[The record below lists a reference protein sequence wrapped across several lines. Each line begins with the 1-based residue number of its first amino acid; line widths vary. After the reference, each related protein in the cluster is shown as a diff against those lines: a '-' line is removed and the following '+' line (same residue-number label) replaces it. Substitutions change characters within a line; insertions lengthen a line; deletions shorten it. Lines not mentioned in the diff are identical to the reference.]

1 MSPARQ
7 RREQLDGLAVALLVM
22 CCLLWG
28 LNQVAVKVAL
38 ADIPPLTQAALR
50 SAGAAAL
57 VVAWARFR
65 GVPLFQRDGTLASG
79 MLAGTLFAVEFGFIF
94 VGLQFTTSSRMVVF
108 LYLSPF
114 VVALGMPF
122 IARNERLSPLQ
133 WIGLSVAFAGV
144 ALALSEGFTDAAA
157 TPRQWIGDLMGV
169 VAATLW
175 GATTLAI
182 RGSRLSS
189 AAPEKTLAYQLG
201 LSALLLGLAGTAT
214 GPLLPHSWSALST
227 ASMLFQTVVVSFAS
241 YLTWFWLMRHYP
253 ATRISTFVL
262 LTPVAG
268 LIFGVLLLSEP
279 LTARLLIALG
289 TVVAGIALV
298 NRRAPAPA
306 AVPDGDA
313 PRAALSAEPDPQ
325 PTTRGDN
332 R

>member
-7 RREQLDGLAVALLVM
+7 RQEQLDGLAVALLVT

-79 MLAGTLFAVEFGFIF
+79 LLAGTLFAVEFGFIF

-114 VVALGMPF
+114 AVALGMPF
-122 IARNERLSPLQ
+122 IARNERLSTVQ
-133 WIGLSVAFAGV
+133 WVGLSVAFAGV
-144 ALALSEGFTDAAA
+144 ALALSEGFGSAAA

-169 VAATLW
+169 IAATLW

-182 RGSRLSS
+182 RGTRLSS

-201 LSALLLGLAGTAT
+201 LSALLLGLAGATT

-268 LIFGVLLLSEP
+268 LIFGVLLLSET
-279 LTARLLIALG
+279 LTAQLLIALG

-306 AVPDGDA
+306 AVPEGDA
-313 PRAALSAEPDPQ
+313 PRAALSAKPDPQ
-325 PTTRGDN
+325 QPT
-332 R
+332 